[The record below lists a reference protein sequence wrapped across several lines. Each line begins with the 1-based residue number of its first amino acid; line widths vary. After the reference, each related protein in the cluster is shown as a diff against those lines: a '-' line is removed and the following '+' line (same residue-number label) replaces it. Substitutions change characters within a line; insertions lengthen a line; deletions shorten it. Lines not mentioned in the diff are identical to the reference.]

1 MARALAQVGVLE
13 SQLLQEPSAQLVAG
27 RRRLESTSNGPA
39 RREECSFVFEIFFTS
54 FAVPPNA
61 DAATDDD
68 DEAAAGVR
76 NDTMGSS
83 GANFVQKSVYEV
95 GSAHFIRGPSATQV
109 ASPFGAVA

>member
-1 MARALAQVGVLE
+1 M
-13 SQLLQEPSAQLVAG
+13 
-27 RRRLESTSNGPA
+27 
-39 RREECSFVFEIFFTS
+39 EIFFTS

-61 DAATDDD
+61 DAATDDAD
-68 DEAAAGVR
+68 PEADEDAAGVP